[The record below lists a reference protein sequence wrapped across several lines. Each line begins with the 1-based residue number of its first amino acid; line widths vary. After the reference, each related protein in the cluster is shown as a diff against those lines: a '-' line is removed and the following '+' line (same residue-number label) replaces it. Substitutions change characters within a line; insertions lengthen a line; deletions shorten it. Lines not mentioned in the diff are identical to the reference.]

1 MKGWVSTQMLTRVEK
16 SYALERMERKFY
28 IYIVGTLETLYS
40 RHCVQGMSKFVRFLP
55 WRITVFLRESR
66 LRNAMESR
74 RNPSDLVREW
84 KMEIGFE
91 GAFDYWKSCL
101 RDCVDRKIDVGKI
114 YIYIERDFK

>member
-1 MKGWVSTQMLTRVEK
+1 MLTRVEK
-16 SYALERMERKFY
+16 SYALERKFY
-28 IYIVGTLETLYS
+28 IYIVGTLEILYS

-91 GAFDYWKSCL
+91 AAFDYWKSCL